1 MLMAEA
7 YRAH

>member
-1 MLMAEA
+1 MAEA